1 MQLFQDEDVHFKLA
15 LNVTTWC
22 FGLLHTTF
30 SSYKFPYIKLQSV
43 KPKSKPLQT
52 VLNIVSLTISTLLC
66 CSDLSLVSS
75 KDCER
80 ERGRLSLLD
89 DVVTLLSSLGID
101 GNKLLSLMLFMV
113 AATLG
118 IALRATKKLSSQH
131 CNLIATNLD

>member
-1 MQLFQDEDVHFKLA
+1 M
-15 LNVTTWC
+15 
-22 FGLLHTTF
+22 
-30 SSYKFPYIKLQSV
+30 

-75 KDCER
+75 KDCEG
-80 ERGRLSLLD
+80 EMGRLSLLD

-118 IALRATKKLSSQH
+118 IALRATTKKLSSQH
-131 CNLIATNLD
+131 CNLIATNLDQHVLLMDLCSIIIRSSFSNMNN